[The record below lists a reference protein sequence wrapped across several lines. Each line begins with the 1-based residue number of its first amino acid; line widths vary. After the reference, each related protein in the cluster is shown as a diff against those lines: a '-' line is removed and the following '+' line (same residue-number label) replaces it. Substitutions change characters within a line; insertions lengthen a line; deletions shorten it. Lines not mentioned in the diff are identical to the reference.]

1 MSEQDTRRQLI
12 DPKLKEA
19 GWEVVEGSRIITE
32 RYFTNGR
39 LTQSG
44 RQAKSRYDYVLIYKN
59 VKLAVVEAKKSGMSY
74 GDAVGQ
80 VKDYNEQLKLPF
92 AYATDGNEIRE
103 MHYVGDACH
112 EQDVAVFPSPEE
124 MYQRAF
130 PENNEVEDALNQ
142 IPLNR
147 GMFKDSRYYAEIA
160 INRVISA
167 LARGKKKILLTLATG
182 TGKTHISF
190 QIVWKLFEA
199 KWSQSG

>member
-44 RQAKSRYDYVLIYKN
+44 RQAKSRYDYVLIYKT
-59 VKLAVVEAKKSGMSY
+59 KLAVVEAKKSGMSY

-92 AYATDGNEIRE
+92 AYALMVMKSEKCITWVMLVMNKMWR
-103 MHYVGDACH
+103 
-112 EQDVAVFPSPEE
+112 
-124 MYQRAF
+124 
-130 PENNEVEDALNQ
+130 
-142 IPLNR
+142 IP
-147 GMFKDSRYYAEIA
+147 F
-160 INRVISA
+160 
-167 LARGKKKILLTLATG
+167 T
-182 TGKTHISF
+182 
-190 QIVWKLFEA
+190 
-199 KWSQSG
+199 